1 MTDAKDDL
9 HTYLKAARN
18 ALLWKVEGLSEYDA
32 RRPMTPTGTNLLGLL
47 KHVASVAVG
56 YFGDTFDRSAGIEL
70 PWFAEDAEPN
80 ADMWVPAEESRA
92 EILDL
97 WQRAWAHADETI
109 ETLDLDAI
117 GHVPWWPPERAEVT
131 LHRVLCHMI
140 YEAGR
145 HAGQADIVR
154 ESIDGA
160 VGLRQG
166 NDNMAPGDAQFWTDY
181 RVRVENAARTATG

>member
-9 HTYLKAARN
+9 HTYLKAGRN

-56 YFGDTFDRSAGIEL
+56 YFGDTFDRPTGIEL
-70 PWFAEDAEPN
+70 PWFADDAEPN
-80 ADMWVPAEESRA
+80 ADMWVPADQSRT
-92 EILDL
+92 EIFDL
-97 WQRAWAHADETI
+97 WERAWTAADETI
-109 ETLDLDAI
+109 ETLELDAL
-117 GHVPWWPPERAEVT
+117 GHVPWWPPARAEVT

-140 YEAGR
+140 YETAR

-181 RVRVENAARTATG
+181 RDRVEEAARTAPG

>member
-18 ALLWKVEGLSEYDA
+18 ALLWKAEGLSEYDV

-56 YFGDTFDRSAGIEL
+56 YFCDSFDRPSGIEL
-70 PWFAEDAEPN
+70 PWFADDAEPN
-80 ADMWVPAEESRA
+80 ADMWVPADQTRA
-92 EILDL
+92 EIFEL
-97 WQRAWAHADETI
+97 WERAWTHADETI
-109 ETLDLDAI
+109 EALDLDAV
-117 GHVPWWPPERAEVT
+117 GHVPWWPADRAEVT
-131 LHRVLCHMI
+131 LHRVLCHMT
-140 YEAGR
+140 YETAR

-160 VGLRQG
+160 VGLRPG
-166 NDNMAPGDAQFWTDY
+166 NDNMATGDADFWPTY
-181 RVRVENAARTATG
+181 RARVEDAARTAAG